1 MVYLISGIPGCGN
14 ACEFSSHGVCHNS
27 ASSPKKHQDKE
38 AWFLWYNLC
47 LASCTAPLVA
57 SLMASVWSVEPRLV
71 LPSAQLQHAL
81 QRQWHLDFLGTALWA
96 FENMG
101 FNEVKLA
108 TCFHRQPSCS
118 LIRLNQNF
126 YFLSTSKGNKKT
138 MSELAQ
144 EVKLLPAHPNFWN

>member
-38 AWFLWYNLC
+38 AWFLWYNLR
-47 LASCTAPLVA
+47 LASCTAPRVA
-57 SLMASVWSVEPRLV
+57 SLTASVLV
-71 LPSAQLQHAL
+71 RGTPTLGAAVGTGCCAHWGSSGP
-81 QRQWHLDFLGTALWA
+81 WICLGTALWA
-96 FENMG
+96 FENTG

-108 TCFHRQPSCS
+108 TCFHGQPPCS

-126 YFLSTSKGNKKT
+126 YSSSTSKGN
-138 MSELAQ
+138 
-144 EVKLLPAHPNFWN
+144 